1 MTHKGKD
8 YWEEIFDS
16 VDMDFLPL
24 EYVSTVV
31 VTFNDKKVWEI
42 DLDKTKNKLD
52 SEINI
57 EDTLADFFETYEKDI
72 SDIDFR
78 LDTDRIK
85 RDIGKR
91 TKRFLKLNR

>member
-85 RDIGKR
+85 SDIGKR